1 MFDVFT
7 AVLWLA
13 LIYLPGVVVKRW
25 GMFHLHAVGVLL
37 LGNDYRAIWLRFLV
51 LAPGILLHEASHWLT
66 AKLLLVPTGKFS
78 LGPSRIVSRGRQ
90 VQVVMGSVMV
100 GRSDAFR
107 SSLIGAAPFFFGTL
121 AIVLLANRG
130 FGQAI
135 GAVPPPP
142 TTRIIGVFTHLST
155 LFQVKDAWFWLYL
168 VFSVSNSLMP
178 SESDRRGWFAVT
190 MYLLVLAAVV
200 VLVQGTLQ
208 VTPEMITWLQRGLD
222 VLLFAFSLTLAVDIM
237 VGVVVY
243 ILYQLISRVRG
254 QRVYFR

>member
-1 MFDVFT
+1 MFEVFT
-7 AVLWLA
+7 AVLWLT

-25 GMFHLHAVGVLL
+25 VMFHLHAVGVLL

-107 SSLIGAAPFFFGTL
+107 SSLIGAAPFFFGTV
-121 AIVLLANRG
+121 AIVLLAGYG
-130 FGQAI
+130 FRQAI
-135 GAVPPPP
+135 GPVLLPIP
-142 TTRIIGVFTHLST
+142 RITAVFTHLPD
-155 LFQVKDAWFWLYL
+155 LFRVPDAWFWLYL
-168 VFSVSNSLMP
+168 VFSVSNSLIP

-190 MYLLVLAAVV
+190 MYLVVLAAVV
-200 VLVQGTLQ
+200 ILVRGTPQ
-208 VTPEMITWLQRGLD
+208 VTPEMAAWLQRGLD
-222 VLLFAFSLTLAVDIM
+222 VLLFAFSLTLAVDLV
-237 VGVVVY
+237 VGVVIY

>member
-1 MFDVFT
+1 MFEVFT

-13 LIYLPGVVVKRW
+13 LIYVPGVVVKRW
-25 GMFHLHAVGVLL
+25 VMFHLHAVGVLL

-107 SSLIGAAPFFFGTL
+107 SSLIGAAPFFFGTV
-121 AIVLLANRG
+121 AIVLLAGYG
-130 FGQAI
+130 FRQAI
-135 GAVPPPP
+135 GPVMLPIP
-142 TTRIIGVFTHLST
+142 RITAVFTHLPD
-155 LFQVKDAWFWLYL
+155 LFRVPDAWFWLYL
-168 VFSVSNSLMP
+168 VFSVSNSLIP

-190 MYLLVLAAVV
+190 MYLVVLAAVV
-200 VLVQGTLQ
+200 ILVRGTPQ
-208 VTPEMITWLQRGLD
+208 VTPEMAAWLQRGLD
-222 VLLFAFSLTLAVDIM
+222 VLLFAFSLTLAVDLV
-237 VGVVVY
+237 VGVVIY